1 MKKFTI
7 ENAHCHNVGPPT
19 VFAATHIA
27 TVSTHETID
36 TEIRERRRL
45 TPDICVS
52 SRTEFG

>member
-27 TVSTHETID
+27 TVSTHEAID

-45 TPDICVS
+45 TPDML
-52 SRTEFG
+52 RQ